1 MNKKT
6 GFKNIFIAINDR
18 LNEIY
23 DKKGWGKKL
32 AFLHKMGILYI
43 IIHALFFYFP
53 SAVEDFNSLDQG
65 VKYII
70 AFENMVFTVLSM
82 YYFVFFYKISYGKK
96 KRKAV

>member
-6 GFKNIFIAINDR
+6 GFKNIFIAINDG

-23 DKKGWGKKL
+23 NKKGWGKRL
-32 AFLHKMGILYI
+32 AFFHKVGLVYI
-43 IIHALFFYFP
+43 IIHTLFFYFP
-53 SAVEDFNSLDQG
+53 SVVEGFKGLDQG

-70 AFENMVFTVLSM
+70 AFENMFFIELSI
-82 YYFVFFYKISYGKK
+82 YYLVFFYKINDGNK